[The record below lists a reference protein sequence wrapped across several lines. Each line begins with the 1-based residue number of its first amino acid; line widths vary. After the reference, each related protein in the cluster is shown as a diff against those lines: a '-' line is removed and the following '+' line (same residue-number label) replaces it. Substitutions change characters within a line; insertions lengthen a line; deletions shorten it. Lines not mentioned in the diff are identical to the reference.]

1 MSLLTAVSL
10 ISLVLAVGLMA
21 RWATNRVDAL
31 GRPRGLPVLAV
42 SGLVILAVVAAVPGA
57 KRRVEERRL
66 DKIASVLVGHKVD
79 VHCQSTVAALV
90 DGGAEA
96 GYVWF
101 KPDGTPEPETL
112 IKRDQCRLIEEY
124 RKGKQ
129 ADPTLDHVMAVHVL
143 THEAMHMRGERDEA
157 VTECQAIQRDAF
169 TARALRATPEEAL
182 RLAKLYWRVVYP
194 QMPADYVTRDCRPG
208 GPLDESLDSSPWAG

>member
-1 MSLLTAVSL
+1 VSLLTGVSL
-10 ISLVLAVGLMA
+10 VSLTLAVALMV

-31 GRPRGLPVLAV
+31 GRARGLPVLAV
-42 SGLVILAVVAAVPGA
+42 SGLVIVALVAAVPGA

-66 DKIASVLVGHKVD
+66 DKIASVLVGHRVD

-101 KPDGTPEPETL
+101 NADGTPEPETL

-129 ADPTLDHVMAVHVL
+129 ADPSLQHVMAVHVL

-157 VTECQAIQRDAF
+157 VTECQAVQRDVF
-169 TARALRATPEEAL
+169 TARALRATPEQAK
-182 RLAKLYWRVVYP
+182 RLAKTYWKVVYP
-194 QMPADYVTRDCRPG
+194 RMPSGYVTSECHPG
-208 GPLDESLDSSPWAG
+208 GPLDENLDSSPWVP